1 MRKKKYTMRLIS
13 NYLQSVAVLI
23 TLVIDSEIATNNISI
38 FVILYMGFKKNIL
51 HWPVVVLILIYMYV
65 KMLTI

>member
-1 MRKKKYTMRLIS
+1 MRKKKYSMRLIS

-23 TLVIDSEIATNNISI
+23 TLVIDSEITTDNINI
-38 FVILYMGFKKNIL
+38 FVILYVWFKKNIL
-51 HWPVVVLILIYMYV
+51 HRPVVVLILIYMYV